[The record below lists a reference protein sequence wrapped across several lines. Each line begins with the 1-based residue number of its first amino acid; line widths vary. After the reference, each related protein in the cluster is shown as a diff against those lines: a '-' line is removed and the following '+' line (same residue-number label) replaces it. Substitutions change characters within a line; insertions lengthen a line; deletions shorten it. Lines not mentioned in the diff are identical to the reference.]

1 MKDTGNNM
9 DCVAC
14 GKPISITAKFCG
26 KCGAP
31 VKRPETTSSEV
42 PTQEPVSVPASAP
55 VEQAPSPDMVAVP
68 QTAES
73 VEDLVLTIELPNDVD
88 HASMLKIDLNLPSE
102 SSHEPVH
109 VAAPEASLVSPAVSH
124 EAPASIT
131 SAETLAHW
139 QADQSDIKQML
150 EKQSHLLD
158 FISLASQQQAH
169 VQSQPSPL
177 EPLLKEVMTQQSNL
191 SAKLDAIQES
201 VAKPQAEVTVR
212 MPEEFKLMLEK
223 QKIEL
228 LKAFSQNVAQNTANI
243 EAVYK
248 DTTAKIES
256 LLQANAATA
265 QALEKNM
272 APITQTVTDMKTRLQ
287 AVSKK
292 IDDASTQ
299 SKKAAASSA
308 ADSTEGS
315 GGFILFIIGLLCGLT
330 VVLSSLAIY
339 NFLSHE
345 VSSTSKNTHDEPAAD
360 HGKPSAHDDAS
371 HSSAPADHEPAS
383 HDKPASDS
391 GKAKSH

>member
-1 MKDTGNNM
+1 M

-31 VKRPETTSSEV
+31 VKRQEAILGDAVVHEEHAAAPIEPSKLPETVAPIPETN
-42 PTQEPVSVPASAP
+42 SV
-55 VEQAPSPDMVAVP
+55 D
-68 QTAES
+68 
-73 VEDLVLTIELPNDVD
+73 DLVLTMASPADVD
-88 HASMLKIDLNLPSE
+88 HASLLEIDLNLPTDSPHISE
-102 SSHEPVH
+102 SGDRPD
-109 VAAPEASLVSPAVSH
+109 ASYA
-124 EAPASIT
+124 T
-131 SAETLAHW
+131 SAVPQTVPDAVVDPESLALW
-139 QADQSDIKQML
+139 QADQAEIKQML
-150 EKQSHLLD
+150 IKQSHLLD

-177 EPLLKEVMTQQSNL
+177 EPVLRDVLTLQTSLL
-191 SAKLDAIQES
+191 AKLGKVEECVD
-201 VAKPQAEVTVR
+201 KPQAEVTVR

-243 EAVYK
+243 ETVYK

-265 QALEKNM
+265 QAMEKNM
-272 APITQTVTDMKTRLQ
+272 APITQTVTDMKSRLL

-292 IDDASTQ
+292 IDDVSTQ
-299 SKKAAASSA
+299 SKKTAASSA
-308 ADSTEGS
+308 GDSTEGS

-345 VSSTSKNTHDEPAAD
+345 VSSNAKSAQETPAAEHSKSLSGHDEPQAAS
-360 HGKPSAHDDAS
+360 G
-371 HSSAPADHEPAS
+371 EPATLE
-383 HDKPASDS
+383 KPATDS
-391 GKAKSH
+391 SKSKSH

>member
-31 VKRPETTSSEV
+31 VKR
-42 PTQEPVSVPASAP
+42 QEAILGDAVVHEEHAAAP
-55 VEQAPSPDMVAVP
+55 VEPSKLPETVAPIPE
-68 QTAES
+68 TNS
-73 VEDLVLTIELPNDVD
+73 VDDLVLTMASPADVD
-88 HASMLKIDLNLPSE
+88 HASLLEIDLNLPTDSPHISE
-102 SSHEPVH
+102 SGDRPD
-109 VAAPEASLVSPAVSH
+109 ASYA
-124 EAPASIT
+124 T
-131 SAETLAHW
+131 SAVPQTVPDAVVDPESLALW
-139 QADQSDIKQML
+139 QADQAEIKQML
-150 EKQSHLLD
+150 IKQSHLLD

-177 EPLLKEVMTQQSNL
+177 EPVLRDVLTLQTSLL
-191 SAKLDAIQES
+191 AKLGKVEECVD
-201 VAKPQAEVTVR
+201 KPQAEVTVR

-243 EAVYK
+243 ETVYK

-265 QALEKNM
+265 QAMEKNM
-272 APITQTVTDMKTRLQ
+272 APITQTVTDMKSRLL

-292 IDDASTQ
+292 IDDVSTQ
-299 SKKAAASSA
+299 SKKTAASSA
-308 ADSTEGS
+308 GDSTEGS

-345 VSSTSKNTHDEPAAD
+345 VSSNAKSAQETPAAEHSKSLSGHDEPQAAS
-360 HGKPSAHDDAS
+360 G
-371 HSSAPADHEPAS
+371 EPATLE
-383 HDKPASDS
+383 KPATDS
-391 GKAKSH
+391 SKSKSH

>member
-31 VKRPETTSSEV
+31 VKR
-42 PTQEPVSVPASAP
+42 QEAILSDAVVHEEHTAAP
-55 VEQAPSPDMVAVP
+55 VEPSKLPETVAPIPE
-68 QTAES
+68 TNS
-73 VEDLVLTIELPNDVD
+73 VDDLVLTMASPADVD
-88 HASMLKIDLNLPSE
+88 HASLLEIDLNLPTSSPHISE
-102 SSHEPVH
+102 SGD
-109 VAAPEASLVSPAVSH
+109 SPDALY
-124 EAPASIT
+124 AT
-131 SAETLAHW
+131 SAVPQTVPDAVVDPESLALW
-139 QADQSDIKQML
+139 QADQAEIKQML
-150 EKQSHLLD
+150 IKQSHLLD

-177 EPLLKEVMTQQSNL
+177 EPVLRDVLTLQTSLL
-191 SAKLDAIQES
+191 AKLGKVEECVD
-201 VAKPQAEVTVR
+201 KPQAEVTVR

-243 EAVYK
+243 ETVYK

-265 QALEKNM
+265 QAMEKNM
-272 APITQTVTDMKTRLQ
+272 APITQTVTDMKSRLL

-292 IDDASTQ
+292 IDDVSTQ
-299 SKKAAASSA
+299 SKKTAASSA
-308 ADSTEGS
+308 GDSTEGS

-345 VSSTSKNTHDEPAAD
+345 VSSNAKSAQETPAAEHSKSLSGHDEPQAAS
-360 HGKPSAHDDAS
+360 G
-371 HSSAPADHEPAS
+371 EPATLE
-383 HDKPASDS
+383 KPATDGSKS
-391 GKAKSH
+391 KSH

>member
-1 MKDTGNNM
+1 M

-31 VKRPETTSSEV
+31 VKR
-42 PTQEPVSVPASAP
+42 QEAILGDAVVHEEHAAAP
-55 VEQAPSPDMVAVP
+55 VEPSKLPETVAPIPE
-68 QTAES
+68 TNS
-73 VEDLVLTIELPNDVD
+73 VDDLVLTMASPADVD
-88 HASMLKIDLNLPSE
+88 HASLLEIDLNLPTDSPHISE
-102 SSHEPVH
+102 SGDRPD
-109 VAAPEASLVSPAVSH
+109 ASYA
-124 EAPASIT
+124 T
-131 SAETLAHW
+131 SAVPQTVPDAVVDPESLALW
-139 QADQSDIKQML
+139 QADQAEIKQML
-150 EKQSHLLD
+150 IKQSHLLD

-177 EPLLKEVMTQQSNL
+177 EPVLRDVLTLQTSLL
-191 SAKLDAIQES
+191 AKLGKVEECVD
-201 VAKPQAEVTVR
+201 KPQAEVTVR

-243 EAVYK
+243 ETVYK

-265 QALEKNM
+265 QAMEKNM
-272 APITQTVTDMKTRLQ
+272 APITQTVTDMKSRLL

-292 IDDASTQ
+292 IDDVSTQ
-299 SKKAAASSA
+299 SKKTAASSA
-308 ADSTEGS
+308 GDSTEGS

-345 VSSTSKNTHDEPAAD
+345 VSSNAKSAQETPAAEHSKSLSGHDEPQAAS
-360 HGKPSAHDDAS
+360 G
-371 HSSAPADHEPAS
+371 EPATLE
-383 HDKPASDS
+383 KPATDS
-391 GKAKSH
+391 SKSKSH

>member
-31 VKRPETTSSEV
+31 VKR
-42 PTQEPVSVPASAP
+42 QEAILGDAVVHEEHTAAP
-55 VEQAPSPDMVAVP
+55 VEPSKLPETVAPIPE
-68 QTAES
+68 TNS
-73 VEDLVLTIELPNDVD
+73 VDDLVLTMASPADVD
-88 HASMLKIDLNLPSE
+88 HASLLEIDLNLPTDSPHISE
-102 SSHEPVH
+102 SGDRPD
-109 VAAPEASLVSPAVSH
+109 ASYA
-124 EAPASIT
+124 T
-131 SAETLAHW
+131 SAVPQTVPDAVVDPESLALW
-139 QADQSDIKQML
+139 QADQAEIKQML
-150 EKQSHLLD
+150 IKQSHLLD

-177 EPLLKEVMTQQSNL
+177 EPVLRDVLTLQTSLL
-191 SAKLDAIQES
+191 AKLGKVEECVD
-201 VAKPQAEVTVR
+201 KPQAEVTVR

-243 EAVYK
+243 ETVYK

-265 QALEKNM
+265 QAMEKNM
-272 APITQTVTDMKTRLQ
+272 APITQTVTDMKSRLL

-292 IDDASTQ
+292 IDDVSTQ
-299 SKKAAASSA
+299 SKKTAASSA
-308 ADSTEGS
+308 GDSTEGS

-345 VSSTSKNTHDEPAAD
+345 VSSNAKSAQETPAAEHSKSLSGHDEP
-360 HGKPSAHDDAS
+360 
-371 HSSAPADHEPAS
+371 
-383 HDKPASDS
+383 
-391 GKAKSH
+391 

>member
-31 VKRPETTSSEV
+31 VKRPEAVLGDAVVHEEHVT
-42 PTQEPVSVPASAP
+42 AP
-55 VEQAPSPDMVAVP
+55 VEHLVLPDPVAPMPATNAID
-68 QTAES
+68 
-73 VEDLVLTIELPNDVD
+73 DLVLTMELPADAD
-88 HASMLKIDLNLPSE
+88 HASLLEIDLNLPTDSPHTSE
-102 SSHEPVH
+102 SGDSPDTSDATS
-109 VAAPEASLVSPAVSH
+109 AAPQAVPTAVVDPESLA
-124 EAPASIT
+124 
-131 SAETLAHW
+131 LW
-139 QADQSDIKQML
+139 QADQAEIKQL
-150 EKQSHLLD
+150 LVKQSHLLD

-169 VQSQPSPL
+169 VQSQPNPL
-177 EPLLKEVMTQQSNL
+177 EPVLKDVLTLQTSLL
-191 SAKLDAIQES
+191 AKLDKLAES
-201 VAKPQAEVTVR
+201 VDKPQAEVTAR

-265 QALEKNM
+265 QAMEKNM
-272 APITQTVTDMKTRLQ
+272 APITQSVTDMKSRLV

-292 IDDASTQ
+292 IDDVSTQ
-299 SKKAAASSA
+299 SKKTASSTA
-308 ADSTEGS
+308 GDSTEGS

-345 VSSTSKNTHDEPAAD
+345 VTSNAKSAHETPAAD
-360 HGKPSAHDDAS
+360 HSTPLSGHE
-371 HSSAPADHEPAS
+371 EPAVAAGDPAS
-383 HDKPASDS
+383 QDKPASDS
-391 GKAKSH
+391 SKSKNH

>member
-1 MKDTGNNM
+1 MKETGNNM

-31 VKRPETTSSEV
+31 VKRQEAVLGDAAVPEEH
-42 PTQEPVSVPASAP
+42 AAAP
-55 VEQAPSPDMVAVP
+55 VEYSTLPETVTPIPA
-68 QTAES
+68 TKS
-73 VEDLVLTIELPNDVD
+73 VDDLVLTMELLADVD
-88 HASMLKIDLNLPSE
+88 HASLLEIDLNLPTDSSPISE
-102 SSHEPVH
+102 SVNSPDASH
-109 VAAPEASLVSPAVSH
+109 A
-124 EAPASIT
+124 T
-131 SAETLAHW
+131 SAVPHTVPDAVVDPESLALW
-139 QADQSDIKQML
+139 QADQAEIKQLL

-158 FISLASQQQAH
+158 YISLASQQQAH

-177 EPLLKEVMTQQSNL
+177 EPVLRDVLALQNSLL
-191 SAKLDAIQES
+191 AKLGKVEEC
-201 VAKPQAEVTVR
+201 VNKPQAEVTVR

-265 QALEKNM
+265 QAMEKNM
-272 APITQTVTDMKTRLQ
+272 APITQTVTDMKSRLL

-292 IDDASTQ
+292 IDDVSTQ
-299 SKKAAASSA
+299 SKKTAASTA
-308 ADSTEGS
+308 GDSTEGS

-339 NFLSHE
+339 NFLSNE
-345 VSSTSKNTHDEPAAD
+345 VSSNAKSAHEAPAAEHSKPLSGHDEPAA
-360 HGKPSAHDDAS
+360 AS
-371 HSSAPADHEPAS
+371 GEPAS
-383 HDKPASDS
+383 ADKAVSDS
-391 GKAKSH
+391 SKSKSH

>member
-1 MKDTGNNM
+1 MKETGNNM

-31 VKRPETTSSEV
+31 VKRQEAVLGDAAVPEEH
-42 PTQEPVSVPASAP
+42 AAAP
-55 VEQAPSPDMVAVP
+55 VEYSTLPETVTPIPA
-68 QTAES
+68 TKS
-73 VEDLVLTIELPNDVD
+73 VDDLVLTMELPADVD
-88 HASMLKIDLNLPSE
+88 HASLLEIDLNLPTDSSPISE
-102 SSHEPVH
+102 SVDSPDASH
-109 VAAPEASLVSPAVSH
+109 A
-124 EAPASIT
+124 T
-131 SAETLAHW
+131 SAVPHTVPDAVVDPESLALW
-139 QADQSDIKQML
+139 QADQAEIKQLL

-158 FISLASQQQAH
+158 YISLASQQQAH

-177 EPLLKEVMTQQSNL
+177 EPVLRDVLALQNSLL
-191 SAKLDAIQES
+191 AKLAKVEEC
-201 VAKPQAEVTVR
+201 VNKPQAEVTVR

-265 QALEKNM
+265 QAMEKNM
-272 APITQTVTDMKTRLQ
+272 APITQTVADMKSRLL

-292 IDDASTQ
+292 IDDVSTQ
-299 SKKAAASSA
+299 SKKTAASTA
-308 ADSTEGS
+308 GDSTEGS

-339 NFLSHE
+339 NFLSNE
-345 VSSTSKNTHDEPAAD
+345 VSSNAKSANEAPAAEHSKPLSGHDEPAA
-360 HGKPSAHDDAS
+360 AS
-371 HSSAPADHEPAS
+371 GEPAS
-383 HDKPASDS
+383 ADKAVSDS
-391 GKAKSH
+391 SKSKSH